1 MCQDGTGACGPGIG
15 WCSPA
20 QWRVRVSSPGL
31 RLPLLRRGQRC
42 AAGSETVVCSTRG
55 HCQGHGWQP
64 QPSLFS
70 CIQRLG
76 RQLSAGVRGLPGLSG
91 PGSQSSAAPCKL
103 CCDSRQFLC
112 LPTDSGMGI
121 LSPGGNLA
129 HPRSRP
135 RTLQASGSRESESG
149 WRLQPWVG
157 RVELAFGLVPG
168 MRPEGRGCSTGSPE
182 QVGGEGARG

>member
-1 MCQDGTGACGPGIG
+1 MEQAEGVCQDGTGACGPGIG

-103 CCDSRQFLC
+103 CCDSRQLLC

-129 HPRSRP
+129 HPTEQAKDPAGLREP
-135 RTLQASGSRESESG
+135 RVRIWLEAAALGGAGRAGFWPGSGD
-149 WRLQPWVG
+149 
-157 RVELAFGLVPG
+157 A
-168 MRPEGRGCSTGSPE
+168 
-182 QVGGEGARG
+182 ARGQGLLHRLT